1 MSETASDLAR
11 RLAHNAEAVCRYYL
25 SNGRRAGRYWT
36 AGDTRNTPG
45 HSLFVRLTGPQSGT
59 GAAGKWTD
67 AATGEHGDL
76 LDLIAANQGLDSL
89 AAALDEARR
98 FLGLPHPEPP
108 RCPLATVPQGP
119 IEAARRLWAM
129 SRPLAGT
136 LAETY
141 LRHRGIT
148 DLRDCDSLRF
158 HPRCWY
164 RSEAEPARRVTW
176 PALIAAVR
184 DAGGRL
190 TGVHRT
196 WLDPS
201 SAGKAPV
208 STPRRALGHLLGHG
222 VRFGRP
228 DDIMAA
234 GEGIETMLSLRQV
247 MPAMPMIA
255 ALSANH
261 LPALMLPATLRRL
274 YLARDNDPAGR
285 AAVQALTARAR
296 QSGIEA
302 LTLGAGL
309 GDLNDDLRHLGR
321 DALAAAIRVQLAPE
335 DVGRFLMLPGRKAP
349 TG

>member
-1 MSETASDLAR
+1 MSETAADLAR
-11 RLAHNAEAVCRYYL
+11 RLARNAEAVCRYYL

-36 AGDTRNTPG
+36 AGDARNEPG
-45 HSLFVRLTGPQSGT
+45 RSLFVRLTGPQSGT

-108 RCPLATVPQGP
+108 RCPLDPTHRV
-119 IEAARRLWAM
+119 EAACRLWAL
-129 SRPLAGT
+129 SRPIAGT

-141 LRHRGIT
+141 LRQRGMT

-164 RSEAEPARRVTW
+164 RSGDAELAGHVTW

-184 DAGGRL
+184 DRDGKL

-201 SAGKAPV
+201 GAGKAPV

-247 MPAMPMIA
+247 MPAMPMMA

-261 LPALMLPATLRRL
+261 LAALLLPATLRRL

-285 AAVQALTARAR
+285 AAVQALTTRAR

-302 LTLGAGL
+302 LTLGAIL

-321 DALAAAIRVQLAPE
+321 DGLAAAIRVQLAPE
-335 DVGRFLMLPGRKAP
+335 DVARFLVLPGRKGP